1 MVKSFKEY
9 LGLPT
14 VRVGGLHSFQPMTS
28 LSRKGTDIAP
38 KGKGTVIVFDS
49 RLTHEVTPI
58 TKGERYSLVKWF
70 HGDKP
75 LN

>member
-1 MVKSFKEY
+1 MFKSFKEY

-38 KGKGTVIVFDS
+38 KGKGGRDS
-49 RLTHEVTPI
+49 RATGLVASYSTQAPGTMRPFI
-58 TKGERYSLVKWF
+58 TANKK
-70 HGDKP
+70 K
-75 LN
+75 

>member
-28 LSRKGTDIAP
+28 LSRKGTDIGP
-38 KGKGTVIVFDS
+38 KNGRARGVGTLVAQK
-49 RLTHEVTPI
+49 EK
-58 TKGERYSLVKWF
+58 TK
-70 HGDKP
+70 DKKKK
-75 LN
+75 